1 MSDKKVKKL
10 IYLQA
15 KHLTNAIPYDSMV
28 YIHWDNGTPLV
39 LADKQKGFGVVT
51 SVRLKTCLLYTS
63 PSPRD

>member
-1 MSDKKVKKL
+1 MSDKKIKKL

-51 SVRLKTCLLYTS
+51 VSYTHLTL
-63 PSPRD
+63 PTTPYV